1 MDNME
6 SLIKPIFKTLASLPS
21 PRINLKFKSKTCMLG
36 FVKNAQEKQV
46 WRVIIVHKNIVII
59 FNIQFKTCSCKF
71 KSKTFSTKIFV
82 KNAKHQIIF

>member
-1 MDNME
+1 ME

-21 PRINLKFKSKTCMLG
+21 PLINLKFKSKTCMLG

-71 KSKTFSTKIFV
+71 KSKTYELIKKEEPRPRSGRR
-82 KNAKHQIIF
+82 